1 MNMRKFPVL
10 LTIIMTLFLNA
21 CSKST
26 VNTPENMAKAAARAI
41 IENDIKAFEKL
52 IINREVAIVMYSGL
66 IKAAKS
72 SNIHK
77 QRIPLMMQTLS
88 TIKADTNN
96 PLTRIQAKIKAS
108 FIKLNSDARRDGVD
122 LSKATFDKVADIG
135 SEQHLNRI
143 KYDIY
148 FTLSYKDS
156 KYIVRLDSVVKVVNR
171 LYLLNRIKWKGKLK

>member
-1 MNMRKFPVL
+1 M
-10 LTIIMTLFLNA
+10 
-21 CSKST
+21 
-26 VNTPENMAKAAARAI
+26 VNTPENMAKAAAQAI
-41 IENDIKAFEKL
+41 IKNDTIAFDKL
-52 IINREVAIVMYSGL
+52 IINRKVAIVMYSGL

-96 PLTRIQAKIKAS
+96 PLTRVQTKIKAS
-108 FIKLNSDARRDGVD
+108 FTKLISDAKRDGVD
-122 LSKATFDKVADIG
+122 LSKATFDKVADIR

-148 FTLSYKDS
+148 FTLSFKGS
-156 KYIVRLDSVVKVVNR
+156 KYVVRLDSVVKVVNR